1 MAITAAELLTE
12 LRASPSE
19 TDRAERAV
27 SEATVR
33 VDLYVARALID
44 EAAPVPPDS
53 LDEAYLAAA
62 VDWFNRT
69 KAPNGALMQQ
79 LDNGADGSATALR
92 PNRDPLASARP
103 LLAEWCFEAG
113 MA

>member
-1 MAITAAELLTE
+1 MAITATQLLTE
-12 LRASPSE
+12 LRAGTSE

-27 SEATVR
+27 SEATLR
-33 VDLYVARALID
+33 VDAYVARALID
-44 EAAPVPPDS
+44 EAVPVPAS
-53 LDEAYLAAA
+53 ALDEAYLAAA

-79 LDNGADGSATALR
+79 LDNGADGSAVALR

-103 LLAEWCFEAG
+103 LLNEWCFEAG

>member
-1 MAITAAELLTE
+1 MAITAEQLLAE
-12 LRASPSE
+12 LRASDSE
-19 TDRAERAV
+19 TARAERAV
-27 SEATVR
+27 TEATLR
-33 VDLYVARALID
+33 VDAYVARSLID
-44 EAAPVPPDS
+44 EADPPPASS

-92 PNRDPLASARP
+92 PNRDPLAAARP
-103 LLAEWCFEAG
+103 LLNEWCFEAG